1 MVEAAAQVDA
11 APAATARWL
20 QARRRRPR
28 TSVAHRSARPPPPR
42 ATAGK
47 PRVG

>member
-28 TSVAHRSARPPPPR
+28 THKRGPPLR
-42 ATAGK
+42 ASSPA
-47 PRVG
+47 PDDRRQA